1 MMRRVV
7 FFVLLTMTGTCLWAQ
22 SAFGVAGG
30 DASGEN
36 GSLNYTVGQVAVMTT
51 YGKVTNASR
60 VAANLR
66 EGVQQTYTV
75 EELRIDGVQVL
86 DLDISVYPNPTADQ
100 VTVSVGHSVAD
111 MRYELYSM
119 DGRLLQKGSVNEGEL
134 SIEMRTYAAGSYV
147 MRIAA
152 GKSENNYKIVK
163 L

>member
-1 MMRRVV
+1 MIKRVV
-7 FFVLLTMTGTCLWAQ
+7 FFVLLTMAGACVWAQ
-22 SAFGVAGG
+22 STFGVAGG
-30 DASGEN
+30 DASGES
-36 GSLNYTVGQVAVMTT
+36 GSLSYTVGQVAVMTT

-100 VTVSVGHSVAD
+100 VTVSVGHTVAD

-119 DGRLLQKGSVNEGEL
+119 DGRLLKKGRVAEGEQC
-134 SIEMRTYAAGSYV
+134 IEMRECAAGSYV
-147 MRIAA
+147 LRIAA